1 MFGRNKSTKLLD
13 FIAQQSGY
21 KDADRCTAH
30 GRRALG
36 ISMVANAN
44 VGPGV
49 LTGLGGHSS
58 LNMVARY
65 HKPDQVALDTAV
77 RAKNA
82 SPSKIKAYLAHSGT
96 AILKPPP
103 QPNCP
108 PTPTIVATKSPSY
121 SNTTSP
127 LGFPPANNYY
137 SPTPSSAEELS
148 IVDLQQENHSSD
160 NDSDNAA
167 GNLGAMTQW
176 IIDKKEEDSPPS
188 PSCPAGSNFPSA
200 ISVAASDFTST
211 STSSKKRRAEQL
223 LSYQQDEERPFLYVF
238 IYCCYVFC
246 RYRKIKGIS

>member
-36 ISMVANAN
+36 ISMAANAN
-44 VGPGV
+44 FDPGV
-49 LTGLGGHSS
+49 LTSLGGHSS

-77 RAKNA
+77 CAKNA

-103 QPNCP
+103 KPNLP

-127 LGFPPANNYY
+127 LGCPPAKNYY

-148 IVDLQQENHSSD
+148 IVDLQRENHSSDNDSD

-167 GNLGAMTQW
+167 GNLGAMTQ
-176 IIDKKEEDSPPS
+176 
-188 PSCPAGSNFPSA
+188 
-200 ISVAASDFTST
+200 
-211 STSSKKRRAEQL
+211 
-223 LSYQQDEERPFLYVF
+223 
-238 IYCCYVFC
+238 
-246 RYRKIKGIS
+246 

>member
-1 MFGRNKSTKLLD
+1 
-13 FIAQQSGY
+13 
-21 KDADRCTAH
+21 
-30 GRRALG
+30 
-36 ISMVANAN
+36 MVANAN

-58 LNMVARY
+58 LNMVAQY

-77 RAKNA
+77 CAKNA

-103 QPNCP
+103 KPNLP

-127 LGFPPANNYY
+127 LGCPPAKNYY

-148 IVDLQQENHSSD
+148 IVDLQRENHSSDNDSD

-167 GNLGAMTQW
+167 GNLGAMTQ
-176 IIDKKEEDSPPS
+176 
-188 PSCPAGSNFPSA
+188 
-200 ISVAASDFTST
+200 
-211 STSSKKRRAEQL
+211 
-223 LSYQQDEERPFLYVF
+223 
-238 IYCCYVFC
+238 
-246 RYRKIKGIS
+246 